1 MFIYGDVSPDE
12 VMRDQGRR
20 WLLGWGGGWV
30 SNKQS
35 LSACPLSVLGFPS
48 KGCLAILGRVSINTS
63 SS

>member
-12 VMRDQGRR
+12 LMRHQGRR
-20 WLLGWGGGWV
+20 WLLGWGGRV